1 MAEICEAENF
11 ETKVSGDAECL
22 LMRRYGSTEPDAM
35 VVWLHGNMTSGKPA
49 NYHFP
54 IARKAATDFASQ
66 KVMSV
71 ALVRPGYPDGSGESS
86 SGNDYARG
94 DNWDRANIAE
104 VGSAIERLRLKYKP
118 KTLILVGHSG
128 GAATAAVLMGMKPQL
143 SEAAILVSCPC
154 DLVAWRTG
162 RARWSRSE
170 NPIGWIDKVSLAAKV
185 IALTGTE
192 DRRTPPEV
200 VTGYIRQLKDRG
212 VDAIFQPIPGI
223 EHGNALESKAVSDAV
238 GRLLPR

>member
-1 MAEICEAENF
+1 MAGICETEDF

-49 NYHFP
+49 SYHFP

-86 SGNDYARG
+86 SGNDYCRG
-94 DNWDRANIAE
+94 DNWDQSNIAE
-104 VGSAIERLRLKYKP
+104 VGSAIERLRQKFKP
-118 KTLILVGHSG
+118 KTLILVGQSG
-128 GAATAAVLMGMKPQL
+128 GAATAAVLIGMKPRL
-143 SEAAILVSCPC
+143 AEAAVLVSCPC

-170 NPIGWIDKVSLAAKV
+170 DPIGWTDKVSVAARV
-185 IALTGTE
+185 IALTGTR
-192 DRRTPPEV
+192 DGTTPPEV
-200 VTGYIRQLKDRG
+200 VSGYIKELKNRG
-212 VDAIFQPIPGI
+212 VDAIFHPIPDI
-223 EHGNALESKAVSDAV
+223 EHGNALESRAVSDAV
-238 GRLLPR
+238 GRLLHR